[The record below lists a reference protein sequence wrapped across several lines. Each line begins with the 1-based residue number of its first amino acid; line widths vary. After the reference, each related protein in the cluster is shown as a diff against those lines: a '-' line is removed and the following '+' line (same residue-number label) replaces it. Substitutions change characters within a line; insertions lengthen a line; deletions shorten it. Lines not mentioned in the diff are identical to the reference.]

1 MNILV
6 CVTQVP
12 DLEGPFRVRDDGRG
26 YEEAGLVFR
35 MNVYDECA
43 LEEALRIKERFGTGR
58 VTALSVGPS
67 RVEQA
72 IRRALEYGADH
83 GVHIAVRDDLRLDA
97 LSRASLIA
105 SFAAERSFDLT
116 LCGVMSEDSQRGQTG
131 PMLAAL
137 LGVPCATMVVS
148 LVVSE
153 DASRVVVERELEGR
167 RRHVVEMDLP
177 AVVTIQSGINR
188 PRYPSL
194 SNKLRARRQELE
206 VIRPQ
211 RAESLPV
218 CEILVRTSLP
228 EAQGTGV
235 FIEGSIEEQAEQ
247 LARIIRQ
254 RALLL

>member
-1 MNILV
+1 MDILV

-35 MNVYDECA
+35 MNAYDECA
-43 LEEALRIKERFGTGR
+43 LEEALRTKERFGTAR
-58 VTALSVGPS
+58 VTALSVGPG

-72 IRRALEYGADH
+72 IRRALEFGADH
-83 GVHIAVRDDLRLDA
+83 GVHIAVQDDLRLDA
-97 LSRASLIA
+97 LSTASLIA
-105 SFAAERSFDLT
+105 SFAAERSFDLI
-116 LCGVMSEDSQRGQTG
+116 LCGVMSEDTQRGQTG

-137 LGVPCATMVVS
+137 LGLPCATMVVS
-148 LVVSE
+148 LVVSD

-167 RRHVVEMDLP
+167 RRHVVEMHLP

-194 SNKLRARRQELE
+194 SNKLRAKRQELE
-206 VIRPQ
+206 IVRIQ
-211 RAESLPV
+211 EAESLPA
-218 CEILVRTSLP
+218 CEILVRASLP
-228 EAQGTGV
+228 EAKGTGV
-235 FIEGSIEEQAEQ
+235 FIEGEIEEQAEQ
-247 LARIIRQ
+247 LARIIRH